1 MSTINRTKI
10 NKLLSSQ
17 PQGAVMLSSWLTEQG
32 YNPDLQKRYRKSGW
46 LESIGTG
53 AMIRMGDNVGY
64 EGAVHAL
71 QKQLGSTIHI
81 GGKTALSLLGK
92 AHYLE
97 FATAKVTLFGGAE
110 EKLPSW
116 FKQYNWNIKVDY
128 YGSSFLP
135 SDIGMTELEFK
146 SFTVK
151 ISGAAR
157 AMMECLY
164 LAPEKQQLLEC
175 YEMME
180 GLNNLRPNLVQ
191 QLLEACQSVKVK
203 RLFLYMAEKSGHDW
217 FKYLNLEKINMGS
230 GKRSIVKNGVYVSK
244 YQIIISKELESHGK
258 ASV

>member
-1 MSTINRTKI
+1 
-10 NKLLSSQ
+10 
-17 PQGAVMLSSWLTEQG
+17 MLSSWLTEQG
-32 YNPDLQKRYRKSGW
+32 YNSDLQKRYRKSGW

-64 EGAVHAL
+64 EGAVYAL

-97 FATAKVTLFGGAE
+97 LATTKATLFGGAE

-116 FKQYNWNIKVDY
+116 FKQYDWNIKVDY

-146 SFTVK
+146 SFAVK

-164 LAPEKQQLLEC
+164 LVPEKQQLLEC

-217 FKYLNLEKINMGS
+217 VKYLDLEKINMGA

-244 YQIIISKELESHGK
+244 YQIIISKELENHGK